1 MRIWKLS
8 RLAPVALAL
17 ACLGLA
23 TTASA
28 DSAGAQSFVEKE
40 HGHLRKLVDADA
52 PVGEINSALSAMI
65 DWEEFTKLTLGNPCP
80 KDVVTKCVNHWD
92 ELTPAQR
99 TEVQGLLQ
107 KLVEKRWRKRLK
119 ETKNYKVNYQWSKE
133 QSDASLAK
141 VRTEAKDESKPKER
155 PVTIDYLVRDKS
167 GNYKVVDILL
177 EHSSQAK
184 GYYTQFHDFLTAKD
198 KGYPFLVQKLN
209 DRIKE
214 REKEESAKK

>member
-1 MRIWKLS
+1 MRISKL
-8 RLAPVALAL
+8 LNATLVL

-23 TTASA
+23 TPRTASA
-28 DSAGAQSFVEKE
+28 DSQGAQSFVEKE
-40 HGHLRKLVDADA
+40 HGRLKKLVDADA
-52 PVGEINSALSAMI
+52 PVGDINSALNGMI

-184 GYYTQFHDFLTAKD
+184 GYYTQFHDFLSAKD

-209 DRIKE
+209 DRIKD
-214 REKEESAKK
+214 REKEESSKK

>member
-1 MRIWKLS
+1 MRIRKLVPT
-8 RLAPVALAL
+8 LALAF

-40 HGHLRKLVDADA
+40 HGRLRKLIDGDA
-52 PVGEINSALSAMI
+52 PVPEINSALSAMI
-65 DWEEFTKLTLGNPCP
+65 DWEEFAKLTLGNPCP
-80 KDVVTKCVNHWD
+80 KDVVVKCVNHWD

-119 ETKNYKVNYQWSKE
+119 ETKNFKVSYQWSKE

-141 VRTEAKDESKPKER
+141 VRTEAKDENKPKER
-155 PVTIDYLVRDKS
+155 PVTIDYLVRDKTGS
-167 GNYKVVDILL
+167 YKVVDILL

-198 KGYPFLVQKLN
+198 KGYPYLVKKLN
-209 DRIKE
+209 DRIAE
-214 REKEESAKK
+214 REKEETSKK